1 MKKKMKINII
11 FVFSL
16 VLILILFNTCKRAT
30 PDQGSPAININTPFS
45 PSGFA
50 TTLKLSASPNVI
62 SAGTPPA
69 VSAVTVTLTKT
80 GAALSGK
87 TIIFAIYDE
96 LGNKID
102 LGYFEGS
109 ISVASKTTDS
119 NGMATVNYYGPLASE
134 LAGNTVVNIG
144 AAVSGIGDE
153 NISGYAPIYIIADI
167 TEIRLNI
174 YATPTVINAGVAPR
188 DTSTITASLMTAV
201 DGTPLASRN
210 IRFEIINADGDRIYV
225 GYFDLNEQVVT
236 KVTDETGT
244 ATTTYSGPL
253 ALELPDSV
261 AGDDTVVYIRVTAWL
276 GEVSVSETAPIY
288 IYVI

>member
-30 PDQGSPAININTPFS
+30 PDQRSPAININTPFS

-62 SAGTPPA
+62 SAGTTPE

-80 GAALSGK
+80 GTALSGK

-134 LAGNTVVNIG
+134 LAENTVVNIG
-144 AAVSGIGDE
+144 AAVSGIGNE
-153 NISGYAPIYIIADI
+153 SISGNAPIYIIADM

-174 YATPTVINAGVAPR
+174 YTTPTVLNAGVAPR
-188 DTSTITASLMTAV
+188 ETSTITATLMTAV
-201 DGTPLASRN
+201 GGIPLANWN
-210 IRFEIINADGDRIYV
+210 IRFEITDADGSRIYV
-225 GYFDLNEQVVT
+225 GYFDSNEQVVT
-236 KVTDETGT
+236 KVTDATGT
-244 ATTTYSGPL
+244 ATTIYSGPL
-253 ALELPDSV
+253 ALELPDLV
-261 AGDDTVVYIRVTAWL
+261 VGDDTVVYIRVTAWL
-276 GEVSVSETAPIY
+276 GEVSVSETAPIIIY
-288 IYVI
+288 II